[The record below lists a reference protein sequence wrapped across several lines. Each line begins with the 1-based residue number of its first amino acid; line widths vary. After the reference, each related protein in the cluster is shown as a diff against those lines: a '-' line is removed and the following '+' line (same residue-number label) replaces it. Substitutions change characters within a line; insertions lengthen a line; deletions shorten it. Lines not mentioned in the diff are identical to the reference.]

1 MIIKKILVD
10 PLSRVYTYG
19 IKGGLINRVHES
31 IRCAAAI
38 HCLRNNSVSKRVDKH
53 ASSMRVEHEMR
64 EAELDETVF
73 RILREGKVLLN
84 PQMP

>member
-1 MIIKKILVD
+1 
-10 PLSRVYTYG
+10 
-19 IKGGLINRVHES
+19 
-31 IRCAAAI
+31 
-38 HCLRNNSVSKRVDKH
+38 
-53 ASSMRVEHEMR
+53 MRVEHEMR